1 MEKMSTVLAVIL
13 TLTLLQGSIPQCWP
27 NLPLWLEVEVTVECF
42 LLLDGSQ
49 LSSSGITKKLV
60 LHIRLTTLVMI
71 WTQVYPSYISNL
83 YLRLLISGQTDEYTG
98 EILGSCRTTE
108 FSDGLFQFVMHHHG
122 FDGWCMHSVSLTFN
136 TGEVL
141 DCVADVELDNDQGYR
156 CPGHN

>member
-1 MEKMSTVLAVIL
+1 MDKLSTVLSVIL
-13 TLTLLQGSIPQCWP
+13 TLNLLQGSHATNTTVLTKITTVTGSGGDCGMLLAFGWI
-27 NLPLWLEVEVTVECF
+27 TVELIGNNKETCSTHT
-42 LLLDGSQ
+42 LDN
-49 LSSSGITKKLV
+49 SGDD
-60 LHIRLTTLVMI
+60 MN
-71 WTQVYPSYISNL
+71 P
-83 YLRLLISGQTDEYTG
+83 GQTDEYTG